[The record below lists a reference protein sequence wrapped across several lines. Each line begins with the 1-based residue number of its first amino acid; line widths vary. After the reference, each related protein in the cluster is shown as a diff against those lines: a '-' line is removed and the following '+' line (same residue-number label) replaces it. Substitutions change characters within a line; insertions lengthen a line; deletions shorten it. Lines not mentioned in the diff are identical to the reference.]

1 MSAIED
7 YHPRH
12 ALADPEGF
20 YDWAFENTVNPRY
33 AQVIGTLAVKY
44 AKPEFCYPSGA
55 TQEEFFNSINEE
67 PSVLITFSHHGE
79 RQLHDVSAA
88 AATVFSSPFL
98 MSRLDTV
105 RVWAKNYYL
114 TDRVIGPLIR
124 PLGTVPVSPSKT
136 LMDRYGLKA
145 TQEDIENMQTALFE
159 HTAKHLSA
167 PGSVVAIFPA
177 GTKGGGIIQKG
188 VGEVLELMGD
198 KKVTIIPIDMRSDS
212 AKKEG
217 KTKAKNRPKN
227 LEVIY
232 GEPIQTKKGLTSE
245 VYVGKIAS
253 SLFGAGGSFAT

>member
-1 MSAIED
+1 MGARDD

-33 AQVIGTLAVKY
+33 AHVVGTLAVKY
-44 AKPEFCYPSGA
+44 AKPEFFYPDGA
-55 TQEEFFNSINEE
+55 TQEEFFDSIDEE
-67 PSVLITFSHHGE
+67 SSVLMTFSHHGE

-88 AATVFSSPFL
+88 AATVFSSAFL
-98 MSRLDTV
+98 MDRLDAV

-136 LMDRYGLKA
+136 LIDKYGLKA
-145 TQEDIENMQTALFE
+145 TQEDIDDMQTALFE
-159 HTAKHLSA
+159 HTANHLSI
-167 PGSVVAIFPA
+167 PGNVMAIFPA
-177 GTKGGGIIQKG
+177 GTKGGETIQKG

-198 KKVTIIPIDMRSDS
+198 KKVTILPIDMRSDS

-227 LEVIY
+227 LEVIH

-245 VYVGKIAS
+245 MYVGKIAS
-253 SLFGAGGSFAT
+253 SLFGAGGSLAA